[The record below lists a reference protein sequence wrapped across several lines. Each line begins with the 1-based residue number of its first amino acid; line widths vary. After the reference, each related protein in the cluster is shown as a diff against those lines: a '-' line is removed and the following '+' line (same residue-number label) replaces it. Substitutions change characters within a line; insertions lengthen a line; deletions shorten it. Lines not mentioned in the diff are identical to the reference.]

1 MTGAERRIAQPID
14 IWARRRVALGEPRRP
29 SRRAAGILALDALAF
44 RHIVVPARRTRAR
57 VNAEFNWW
65 LLIVGLVVGAGLVWL
80 VLADSNRRESEIAEE
95 ELPMEAAWIAATMR
109 DAGEP
114 IAPEVTEQVLRLHRL
129 YLASLPPD
137 EPRDAEADAAAGGEA
152 TDVFEAAE
160 PSPVAI
166 EPTAEA
172 QPGDPVESAIR
183 PRPRRPV
190 TRKPGD

>member
-1 MTGAERRIAQPID
+1 MPLAY
-14 IWARRRVALGEPRRP
+14 W
-29 SRRAAGILALDALAF
+29 ALDALAF
-44 RHIVVPARRTRAR
+44 RHVVVPARRTHVG

-114 IAPEVTEQVLRLHRL
+114 IEPEMTEQVLRLHRL

-137 EPRDAEADAAAGGEA
+137 EPRDAEADGPSAPADISDGAETSWAAVEPVAAAE
-152 TDVFEAAE
+152 
-160 PSPVAI
+160 
-166 EPTAEA
+166 
-172 QPGDPVESAIR
+172 PGDPVESGIR
-183 PRPRRPV
+183 PRARRPV
-190 TRKPGD
+190 TRKPAD